1 MMFNRSRFR
10 TLLVFSLVLIALLV
24 TLGSAGAEVPA
35 KTMAKPGGPG
45 RITVAAVEFRGEV
58 IFETGYMFDD
68 TEVGGLSGIVYDP
81 KKGLYLSLS
90 DDRAVINPVRYYTLD
105 IDTRD
110 GYLDPG
116 DIQFVDMTFI
126 LDENGAPFGSESL
139 IDPEGIA
146 LARSGKLF
154 FSSEGDV
161 IASPPVNP
169 FIRQYNPAGEQTG
182 ELSIPAKFLPSGD
195 GTSGVRHNLA
205 FESLNVS
212 PDKRYLYTANEGALA
227 QDGPAANVDQ
237 TTLVRILKYNLKSG
251 QPMNEYVYVAEA
263 VAEEPDPPDSFRV
276 SGLVDLLALDKSG
289 TLLAME
295 RSFSVGR
302 GNVVTIFEVQIGD
315 ATNVKTFDALIDEA
329 TGDPIAFVPV
339 EKRFLVDLGD
349 FVQVVDNVEGM
360 ALGPRMVDGLYPL
373 VLVSDNNFSPGQ
385 FTQFILLAVDL
396 DLVFD

>member
-1 MMFNRSRFR
+1 MMFQRSRFR
-10 TLLVFSLVLIALLV
+10 TLVVFALVLIALMV
-24 TLGSAGAEVPA
+24 TLTSAGAEA
-35 KTMAKPGGPG
+35 GKTMKKPGGPG

-58 IFETGYMFDD
+58 IFPTGYQYAD

-81 KKGLYLSLS
+81 KKGLYLALS

-105 IDTRD
+105 VDTSD

-116 DIQFVDMTFI
+116 DIEFVDMTFV
-126 LDENGAPFGSESL
+126 LDENGELYGPESL

-146 LARSGKLF
+146 LVRSGKLF

-182 ELSIPAKFLPSGD
+182 VLPVPDKFIPSGD
-195 GTSGVRHNLA
+195 GTAGIRHNLA

-237 TTLVRILKYNLKSG
+237 TTLVRILKYELKPG
-251 QPMNEYVYVAEA
+251 LPVGEYVYVADA
-263 VAEEPDPPDSFRV
+263 VAEAPDPPGAFRV
-276 SGLVDLLALDKSG
+276 SGLVDLLALDKIG

-302 GNVVTIFEVQIGD
+302 GNVVKIYE
-315 ATNVKTFDALIDEA
+315 VKTRGATDVSGLDDLYDEA
-329 TGDPIAFVPV
+329 TGTPADFVPV
-339 EKRFLVDLGD
+339 EKRFLVNIGD
-349 FVQVVDNVEGM
+349 YVEVVDNVEGM
-360 ALGPRMVDGLYPL
+360 ALGPRMADGWYPL
-373 VLVSDNNFSPGQ
+373 VLVSDNNFLPFQ